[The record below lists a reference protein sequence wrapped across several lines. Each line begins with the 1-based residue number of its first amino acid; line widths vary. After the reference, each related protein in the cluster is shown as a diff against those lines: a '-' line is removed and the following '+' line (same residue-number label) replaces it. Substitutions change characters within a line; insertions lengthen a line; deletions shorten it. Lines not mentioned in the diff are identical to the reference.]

1 MTDPVSLFV
10 TIGTQ
15 LKLAA
20 DIAIGLSNIH
30 TSAEVNAKAI
40 ELQRIILSL
49 LGDAVS
55 AQSEQSAMVHRISD
69 LEKEIADIKA
79 WEETKQRY
87 ELHQPMAGTFV
98 YTLKVQSRGT
108 EPTHWIC
115 TNCYEDSRR
124 SILQIQSSGHG
135 TDHFV
140 CPRCKAAIFV
150 SSTLKD
156 LGMA

>member
-10 TIGTQ
+10 TIGAQ
-15 LKLAA
+15 LKVAA
-20 DIAIGLSNIH
+20 DIAIGLSKIH
-30 TSAEVNAKAI
+30 TSAEVDAKAI
-40 ELQRIILSL
+40 ELHRIILSL

-55 AQSEQSAMVHRISD
+55 AQAEQSAMVHRISD
-69 LEKEIADIKA
+69 LEEEIRRVKA

-87 ELHQPMAGTFV
+87 TLHEPRQGTFV
-98 YTLKVQSRGT
+98 YALKAQSSAT